1 MQSYGQFE
9 LVLAAKMLLKKQA
22 VPVQFTFF
30 EPAISVLWQ
39 EAMVTEYSH
48 EGGDLLVIFPA

>member
-1 MQSYGQFE
+1 MVQSYGQFE
-9 LVLAAKMLLKKQA
+9 LVLAPKMLLKKQA
-22 VPVQFTFF
+22 VPVQFTFLNLL
-30 EPAISVLWQ
+30 SVLWQ